1 MLCGGLGEGIFDTL
15 SERKCNKTSN
25 NLTRLPGRH
34 GGGQCDRRET
44 RMVGENQPRDQP
56 SKLEGGV
63 CVCVG
68 GGGEP
73 EWRLLRREWEKRTSG
88 RRE

>member
-1 MLCGGLGEGIFDTL
+1 MARAFSIHYLKGNALKLVI
-15 SERKCNKTSN
+15 

-34 GGGQCDRRET
+34 AEGQCDRRET
-44 RMVGENQPRDQP
+44 LMVGENQPRDQP

-63 CVCVG
+63 W
-68 GGGEP
+68 GGGEGERP
-73 EWRLLRREWEKRTSG
+73 EGRLLLRGEWEKRTLG